1 MIEFQHQNEKKK
13 EKKKIG
19 KKFPGWQNGA
29 ISGLQ
34 IRVGFRDYKS
44 GQEELQI
51 GAVLGISHRAKKITN
66 RGRDFKSWKER
77 FQIGTE
83 ITNREKR
90 DFN

>member
-1 MIEFQHQNEKKK
+1 MFEFQHQNEKKT
-13 EKKKIG
+13 KIG

-44 GQEELQI
+44 GQVELQI

-77 FQIGTE
+77 FQIGRE

-90 DFN
+90 EFN

>member
-1 MIEFQHQNEKKK
+1 MFEFQHQNEKKT
-13 EKKKIG
+13 KIG

-44 GQEELQI
+44 GQVELQI

-77 FQIGTE
+77 FQIGAE
-83 ITNREKR
+83 ITNWEKR

>member
-1 MIEFQHQNEKKK
+1 MFEFQHQNEKKT
-13 EKKKIG
+13 KIG

-44 GQEELQI
+44 GQVELQI

-66 RGRDFKSWKER
+66 RGMDFKSWKER
-77 FQIGTE
+77 FQIGAE

>member
-1 MIEFQHQNEKKK
+1 MFEFQHQNEKKT
-13 EKKKIG
+13 KIG

-44 GQEELQI
+44 GQVELQI

-77 FQIGTE
+77 FQIGRE

>member
-1 MIEFQHQNEKKK
+1 MIKFQHQNEKKK
-13 EKKKIG
+13 KKKLG
-19 KKFPGWQNGA
+19 RNFLGDKTGA

-51 GAVLGISHRAKKITN
+51 GSVLGISHRPKKITN

-77 FQIGTE
+77 FQIGAE
-83 ITNREKR
+83 ITNWEKR